1 MPLYKI
7 HGGTDSLG
15 AITDD
20 FSTNANSAGPCPIA
34 LEALINTSRTA
45 YPDPNYTALKE
56 LLAQWHQVSVE
67 RIVLAASASEFIY
80 RMSALIAKQ
89 ASNQVLGRPM
99 VYLPRFSYGDYQTA
113 AKAWNLVTSAAIED
127 ANLIW
132 ACDPSTPFG
141 ENSHSLGALIDSL
154 QARQI
159 CVLDRAYD
167 PLRLSGRSLLNQ
179 TQLDKVWQLW
189 SPNKA
194 LGLTGIRA
202 AYAIAP
208 KAALAL
214 TTELEL
220 LASSW
225 PIGVDGVSMLSSWT
239 KYATQMWLQESLNR
253 LREWKGQQLQRCQE
267 IGWEIHTS
275 ETNFYCAKPPVND
288 LGVLLHQLR
297 QSGIKLRDTLSFSL
311 PGYVRMRVLPP
322 ASQIRLC
329 HAWQSIES
337 PAEEKLYVR

>member
-1 MPLYKI
+1 MSLYQI

-15 AITDD
+15 ALTDD

-34 LEALINTSRTA
+34 LEALINTSRKA

-56 LLAQWHQVSVE
+56 LLAQWHHVSVE

-89 ASNQVLGRPM
+89 VSNQVLGRPM
-99 VYLPRFSYGDYQTA
+99 VYLPRFCYSDYQTA
-113 AKAWNLVTSAAIED
+113 AKAWNLVTSSTIED

-141 ENSHSLGALIDSL
+141 ENAHSLGALIDSL
-154 QARQI
+154 QAQQI

-167 PLRLSGRSLLNQ
+167 PLRLSGKSLLNQ
-179 TQLDKVWQLW
+179 TQLDKVCQLW

-194 LGLTGIRA
+194 LGLTGIRG

-208 KAALAL
+208 IAGIALAA
-214 TTELEL
+214 ELEL
-220 LASSW
+220 LAPSW
-225 PIGVDGVSMLSSWT
+225 PLGVDGVSMLSSWA
-239 KYATQMWLQESLNR
+239 KYETQTWIQESLNC

-267 IGWEIHTS
+267 MGWEIHTS
-275 ETNFYCAKPPVND
+275 ETNFYCAKPPAND
-288 LGVLLHQLR
+288 LYPLLLQLR
-297 QSGIKLRDTLSFSL
+297 RSGIKLRDTLSFGL
-311 PGYVRMRVLPP
+311 PGYVRMSVLAP

-329 HAWQSIES
+329 QAWQSIY
-337 PAEEKLYVR
+337 PPTEKLYAR

>member
-15 AITDD
+15 DITDD

-45 YPDPNYTALKE
+45 YPDPNYSALKE

-89 ASNQVLGRPM
+89 ASNQVLGRAI
-99 VYLPRFSYGDYQTA
+99 VYLPRFCYSDYQTA
-113 AKAWNLVTSAAIED
+113 AKAWNLVTSAVIQD

-141 ENSHSLGALIDSL
+141 ENACSLSTLIDSL
-154 QARQI
+154 QAQQI

-167 PLRLSGRSLLNQ
+167 PLRLSGKCLLNQ

-208 KAALAL
+208 KAANSL

-220 LASSW
+220 LAPSW
-225 PIGVDGVSMLSSWT
+225 LLGVDGVSMLSSWV
-239 KYATQMWLQESLNR
+239 KSATQMWLQESLNC
-253 LREWKGQQLQRCQE
+253 LREWKWQQLQRCQE
-267 IGWEIHTS
+267 MGWEIHTS
-275 ETNFYCAKPPVND
+275 ETNFYCAKPPTTD
-288 LGVLLHQLR
+288 LYLLLLQLR
-297 QSGIKLRDTLSFSL
+297 RSGIKLRDTLSFDL
-311 PGYVRMRVLPP
+311 PGYVRMSVLAP

-329 HAWQSIES
+329 QAWQSIHT
-337 PAEEKLYVR
+337 PTEKLYAS

>member
-1 MPLYKI
+1 MTLYKI
-7 HGGTDSLG
+7 HGGPDALG
-15 AITDD
+15 SIADD

-34 LEALINTSRTA
+34 LEALITTSRTA

-56 LLAQWHQVSVE
+56 LLAQWHQVSIE

-80 RMSALIAKQ
+80 RISALIAKQ
-89 ASNQVLGRPM
+89 ASNQVLGRPI
-99 VYLPRFSYGDYQTA
+99 VYLPRFCYSDYQTA
-113 AKAWNLVTSAAIED
+113 AKAWNLVTSAAIQD

-141 ENSHSLGALIDSL
+141 ENACSLSALIDSL
-154 QARQI
+154 QAQQI

-167 PLRLSGRSLLNQ
+167 PLRLSGKSLLNQ

-208 KAALAL
+208 KGAIAL
-214 TTELEL
+214 TPELEL
-220 LASSW
+220 LAPSW
-225 PIGVDGVSMLSSWT
+225 PLGVDGISMLSSWT
-239 KYATQMWLQESLNR
+239 KYETQMWLQESLSR
-253 LREWKGQQLQRCQE
+253 LREWKIQQLQRCQE
-267 IGWEIHTS
+267 MGWEIHTS
-275 ETNFYCAKPPVND
+275 ETNFYCAKPPTTD
-288 LGVLLHQLR
+288 LYPLLLQLR
-297 QSGIKLRDTLSFSL
+297 RSGIKLRNTLSFGL
-311 PGYVRMRVLPP
+311 PGYVRMSVLAP

-329 HAWQSIES
+329 QAWQSIS
-337 PAEEKLYVR
+337 PPTEKLYAR

>member
-1 MPLYKI
+1 MSLYKI

-15 AITDD
+15 SITDD

-56 LLAQWHQVSVE
+56 LLAQWHHVSVE
-67 RIVLAASASEFIY
+67 RIILAASASEFIY

-89 ASNQVLGRPM
+89 ASNQVLGRPI
-99 VYLPRFSYGDYQTA
+99 VYLPRFCYSDYQTA

-141 ENSHSLGALIDSL
+141 ENARSLGALIDSL
-154 QARQI
+154 QAQQI

-167 PLRLSGRSLLNQ
+167 PLRLSGKSLLNQ

-208 KAALAL
+208 KAVIAL

-220 LASSW
+220 LAPSW
-225 PIGVDGVSMLSSWT
+225 PLGVDGVCMLSSWT
-239 KYATQMWLQESLNR
+239 KSATQMWLQESLNR
-253 LREWKGQQLQRCQE
+253 LREWKVQQLQRCQE
-267 IGWEIHTS
+267 MDWEIHTS
-275 ETNFYCAKPPVND
+275 ETNFYCAKPPTTD
-288 LGVLLHQLR
+288 LYPLLLQLR
-297 QSGIKLRDTLSFSL
+297 RSGIKLRDTLSFGL
-311 PGYVRMRVLPP
+311 PGYVRMSVLAP

-329 HAWQSIES
+329 QAWQSIY
-337 PAEEKLYVR
+337 PPTEKLYAR